1 VKKIKFLFIKL
12 KSLLKLSSNKNISKD
27 IFLGPNVQIFG
38 LDNILIKEFCTIGE
52 STLLTVN
59 NRSNQDIQLTI
70 CTNVYIG
77 RDNFIS
83 VGKSVYIS
91 DYCIF
96 GNKCSLVCSDHIF
109 ESPLIPYGLSGNS
122 YEKKII
128 IGVNCWFGHGVSVVG
143 NVKIGHGSII
153 GANTLITKDI
163 PPFSMVVGNP
173 AKIIKTFN
181 FETDEWEKELHENKS
196 IYLNEEAYLKHLK
209 TNNGNVHLAYHSASS
224 RLGHL

>member
-1 VKKIKFLFIKL
+1 MIHLKVAFTRLKNFIKFL
-12 KSLLKLSSNKNISKD
+12 SNKNISNK

-38 LDNILIKEFCTIGE
+38 LDNIVIGDYCTIGE
-52 STLLTVN
+52 NTLLTVN
-59 NRSNQDIQLTI
+59 NRSNKEIQLTI
-70 CTNVYIG
+70 NSNVYLG

-91 DYCIF
+91 GYCIF
-96 GNKCSLVCSDHIF
+96 GNKCSLICSDHIF
-109 ESPLIPYGLSGNS
+109 DSPLIPYGISGNS
-122 YEKKII
+122 YEKRII
-128 IGVNCWFGHGVSVVG
+128 IGVNCWFGHGVSVIG

-153 GANTLITKDI
+153 GANTLIIKNI

-181 FETDEWEKELHENKS
+181 FETNKWEKEFQDNKS
-196 IYLNEEAYLKHLK
+196 IYLNEEVYLKYLK
-209 TNNGNVHLAYHSASS
+209 SNNRNLPLAYHSASS